1 MNSQQNVQ
9 GSNRNNGQQSSAH
22 SASPI
27 WEYLEILLRG
37 KWIILGSV
45 FLFTGIAVLFSLNTK
60 LYYEASAL
68 VLINN
73 TRDVNRQQFDI
84 TAPQSTTRITNEI
97 EILLSRSTIRS
108 VAEALHAKVYI
119 DEKKSRFIPIV
130 SLPEGVKRKDSLAT
144 INEITERLSGVVT
157 FEPIRESDIIRISAR
172 SLDPAQA
179 ALIANTYAAV
189 YADKNLESARLR
201 SRGIREFLESQ
212 LQSKKGNLDDAEN
225 DLQNYMRSSGVA
237 SLDAEGGRVV
247 QQLGLLEGQRNAI
260 DVDKSAT
267 LKTLASYKEE
277 LAKQGENSAKVI
289 EESNDNYIRQL
300 QEQIARLEVQRDI
313 VIAQNPDLV
322 DKKLYSDKLNE
333 MNQQITALKKTLESR
348 TKQFLTTLLPGS
360 RGLGEGGSFLGTVKQ
375 LVIEQSI
382 ALQAL
387 DARRKE
393 LDKVIQEYENKF
405 QQIPKKN
412 MEMAKLQRKRTS
424 NERLFQLL
432 EERYNE
438 TAIQEKSEFGY
449 VNIVDPATVPEY
461 PMSSRKR
468 LYVILG
474 FILGLGL
481 GVFAAFVWAFMDVRI
496 RTPEDL
502 KRNGFNPF
510 ATISSMEGEIK
521 RIEKDI
527 TAGSAQSPL
536 DVHLVSFHRPVGP
549 IAESYRHLRMNVL
562 ATQAENTSRCIIVTS
577 AVAGEGK
584 TTTAGNLAI
593 SLAHTEKKI
602 LLVNADMRRPTIHEL
617 FGLAKKKGL
626 ASYLGGNAN
635 IEEVLQRGII
645 THLDIIA
652 SGELPANPS
661 EILGSEKMKE
671 FIQLMKKEYDIILID
686 APPLL
691 AVSDSAVLVTEADA
705 VLIVVSA
712 GTTKV
717 NALTAA
723 AELLHNLGVKTLGV
737 VLNKFDIRHSY
748 GPYAS
753 THQYG
758 YYGYE
763 SGYFD
768 QDGNKKRSKKSIK
781 KRLESRT

>member
-45 FLFTGIAVLFSLNTK
+45 FLFTGLAVLFSLNTK

-73 TRDVNRQQFDI
+73 TRDVSRTGLDI
-84 TAPQSTTRITNEI
+84 TAAAPTTRITNEI
-97 EILLSRSTIRS
+97 EILQSRSTIRL
-108 VAEALHAKVYI
+108 VAIALRSKAYI
-119 DEKKSRFIPIV
+119 NEKKTKFMPIV
-130 SLPEGVKRKDSLAT
+130 SLPEGAMRSDTLAT
-144 INEITERLSGVVT
+144 IREISDRLLGVIS
-157 FEPIRESDIIRISAR
+157 FEPVRESDIIKITAR
-172 SLDPAQA
+172 REDPGEAAQ
-179 ALIANTYAAV
+179 IANTYAEV
-189 YADKNLESARLR
+189 FADKNLETARLR
-201 SRGIREFLESQ
+201 SKGIREFLESQ
-212 LQSKKGNLDDAEN
+212 LQSKKDLLDASEN
-225 DLQNYMRSSGVA
+225 ELQNYMRASGVA
-237 SLDAEGGRVV
+237 SLDAEGGRIV
-247 QQLGLLEGQRNAI
+247 QQLGILEGARNAV

-277 LAKQGENSAKVI
+277 LAKQGQNSAQVM
-289 EESNDNYIRQL
+289 EESNDTYIRQL

-313 VIAQNPDLV
+313 VIAQNPDLA
-322 DKKLYSDKLNE
+322 DKKLYADKLTE
-333 MNQQITALKKTLESR
+333 MNQQIAALRKTLENR
-348 TKQFLTTLLPGS
+348 TKQFLSNLLPGA
-360 RGLGEGGSFLGTVKQ
+360 RIGEGGSSFLGSVKQ

-382 ALQAL
+382 TLQAL

-412 MEMAKLQRKRTS
+412 MEMAKLQRKRVS
-424 NERLFQLL
+424 NERLYELL
-432 EERYNE
+432 EGKFNE

-461 PMSSRKR
+461 PLSSRKR

-474 FILGLGL
+474 FIAGLGL

-527 TAGSAQSPL
+527 TAGSAQYPF

-584 TTTAGNLAI
+584 TTTAGNLAV

-602 LLVNADMRRPTIHEL
+602 LLVNADLRRPTIHES
-617 FGLAKKKGL
+617 FGLTKKKGL
-626 ASYLGGNAN
+626 AGYLTGEATF
-635 IEEVLQRGII
+635 EEVRQREVIE
-645 THLDIIA
+645 HLDIIA
-652 SGELPANPS
+652 SGEVPANPS

-671 FIQLMKKEYDIILID
+671 FIHLVKKEYDIILID

-723 AELLHNLGVKTLGV
+723 AELLHNLRVKTLGV